1 MTLPRKAEHRGD
13 PLGLELVGIR
23 VLDGLNVKERRTAL
37 LHHAVA
43 LIGGQRPGALV
54 SSQKGARTARALH
67 AGGPAPA
74 VDLMHAQPGDGPSVN
89 GRNPRLRAHLRLHRP
104 ERPAKGLDRR
114 LGIEPHRR
122 PPSVLRIGA
131 DQNPSARRVRKGRN
145 RRCKT
150 LVGALSTSTLLRRF
164 APLMRRASTP
174 PASSFPTSDMPS
186 SRLDKSTVNPSAG
199 VHSVR
204 SRSPVAQP
212 EMAPRQLKL

>member
-150 LVGALSTSTLLRRF
+150 LVGRLEHLD
-164 APLMRRASTP
+164 APAQIRAPHETRQHAARVLIP
-174 PASSFPTSDMPS
+174 DFRHAVLPT
-186 SRLDKSTVNPSAG
+186 
-199 VHSVR
+199 
-204 SRSPVAQP
+204 
-212 EMAPRQLKL
+212 